1 MKVLLTA
8 ILETYVCVCG
18 RVCVGVCVCVWA
30 CAWACV
36 CVCVHVCMCVGVG
49 VGVCVCVCVRV
60 CVWVCVCVCVC
71 VCASMSFVSTLP
83 THAANNRHLQ
93 NISVGST
100 DDSIRIRTKSTLF
113 FIIQSI
119 VVVIWS
125 VRKNRREAIQIECD
139 TTLNIKSTVIVI

>member
-1 MKVLLTA
+1 M
-8 ILETYVCVCG
+8 C
-18 RVCVGVCVCVWA
+18 VCVGVCVCV
-30 CAWACV
+30 
-36 CVCVHVCMCVGVG
+36 CVGVCL
-49 VGVCVCVCVRV
+49 GVCVCVCVCMCV
-60 CVWVCVCVCVC
+60 CVWVWVWVGVCVCVRVCGCACVC

-100 DDSIRIRTKSTLF
+100 DDSIRIRRKSTLF

-125 VRKNRREAIQIECD
+125 VIKNRREAIQIECD

>member
-1 MKVLLTA
+1 M
-8 ILETYVCVCG
+8 CVCG
-18 RVCVGVCVCVWA
+18 RVCVGVCVCVCVWA

-36 CVCVHVCMCVGVG
+36 CVCACVYVCGCGCG
-49 VGVCVCVCVRV
+49 CGCVCVCA
-60 CVWVCVCVCVC
+60 CVWVCVCVC

-125 VRKNRREAIQIECD
+125 VIKNRREAIQIECD